1 MPRGA
6 TQYRAGAAIAEC
18 LNCATHRPAAS
29 ARSPRGG
36 TLAIDMIDLHTHLLP
51 AIDDG
56 PDTMDEAVR
65 MAAAARDAGIHTL
78 VCTPHMIEHFPTD
91 PAHVHAA
98 VAEAQ
103 AAVDAAGI
111 DVRLVAGG
119 EIALPYL
126 ARLDDEALRLAS
138 IGGAGQW
145 LMLEMP
151 FHGWPVDLPRIMDG
165 LERRGYSVILAH
177 PERADAVQRQPD
189 RMRDIVGRGALVQL
203 TAASFLGEHGE
214 AARRTAAVLLSGG
227 AGHFLASEAHSP
239 GPWRPPALTE
249 GLQAAAD
256 AIDVSAGALRWMVQ
270 DGPAAVLSGAPVR
283 PPRIGRAL
291 RTTPD
296 PDRPVPG
303 APRAPTRGGGAG
315 GRAHAG
321 QRARR
326 R

>member
-1 MPRGA
+1 
-6 TQYRAGAAIAEC
+6 
-18 LNCATHRPAAS
+18 
-29 ARSPRGG
+29 
-36 TLAIDMIDLHTHLLP
+36 
-51 AIDDG
+51 
-56 PDTMDEAVR
+56 
-65 MAAAARDAGIHTL
+65 
-78 VCTPHMIEHFPTD
+78 MIEHFPTD
-91 PAHVHAA
+91 PARVHAA

-126 ARLDDEALRLAS
+126 ERLDDEALRLAS
-138 IGGAGQW
+138 IGGAGHW

-227 AGHFLASEAHSP
+227 AGHFIASDAHSP
-239 GPWRPPALTE
+239 GPWRPPALEE

-256 AIDVSAGALRWMVQ
+256 AIDVSVGSLRWMVQ
-270 DGPAAVLSGAPVR
+270 DGPAAVLAGGPVR

-291 RTTPD
+291 RVTPD

-303 APRAPTRGGGAG
+303 APRPPARRVGSG
-315 GRAHAG
+315 GRPAAG
-321 QRARR
+321 PRSRR
-326 R
+326 P

>member
-1 MPRGA
+1 MSHLRNTRRGA
-6 TQYRAGAAIAEC
+6 LGAGRERRYAG
-18 LNCATHRPAAS
+18 R
-29 ARSPRGG
+29 
-36 TLAIDMIDLHTHLLP
+36 DMIDLHTHLLP

-65 MAAAARDAGIHTL
+65 MAAAARDAGIHTM

-91 PAHVHAA
+91 PTRVHAA

-103 AAVDAAGI
+103 AAVHAAGI

-126 ARLDDEALRLAS
+126 PHLDDEALRLAS
-138 IGGAGQW
+138 IGGMGHW
-145 LMLEMP
+145 LLIEMP

-227 AGHFLASEAHSP
+227 AGHFLASDAHSP
-239 GPWRPPALTE
+239 GPWRPPALEE

-256 AIDVSAGALRWMVQ
+256 AVDVSVGSLRWMVQ
-270 DGPAAVLSGAPVR
+270 DGPAAVIAGGPVR

-291 RTTPD
+291 RLTPD
-296 PDRPVPG
+296 PDRPPPS
-303 APRAPTRGGGAG
+303 PRPPVRSGAG
-315 GRAHAG
+315 GGRATAG
-321 QRARR
+321 PRARR